1 MSNRKMRV
9 GDQMMDLLTGEK
21 KVIQSLSPE
30 VTFEDGS
37 KMKNPLCYKF
47 IRNDNPFPVPKEIT
61 INDHTMVIDE
71 VNVDCGHFRPLKVL
85 HKYEGGLVLEALAKD
100 QKHRILLSYAISTD
114 RFFVISEHA
123 ADSFDIIYD
132 DGRIWIVRSERTDE
146 VTEEEPDE
154 NGDPVIHHP
163 VFENLLIFNDY
174 RIIETL
180 SSDWMFGKA
189 VLIQKDGDNKT
200 ATLVFVSD
208 KKRDEHGE
216 PQDTDG
222 KSRIT
227 RVTVSAPLEPEDEN
241 NPEEYGVETR
251 TDVFLGGTARKIS
264 LVPHGVFAPGLFV
277 IGWSSILY
285 SGEQKRWADGADVAK
300 TAMAYP
306 HLIRCDVDGDTT
318 TFVLAN
324 DQYET
329 VRIRTEATSDRGL
342 VSTIEEK

>member
-1 MSNRKMRV
+1 MTMTTRRA
-9 GDQMMDLLTGEK
+9 GDKVLDMVTGVVK
-21 KVIQSLSPE
+21 E
-30 VTFEDGS
+30 VASVDPVSVKFTDGS
-37 KMKNPLCYKF
+37 EMKNPECYQF
-47 IRNDNPFPVPKEIT
+47 LGNNNPFPVPHNIVVSDSELT
-61 INDHTMVIDE
+61 IDGNKVET
-71 VNVDCGHFRPLKVL
+71 GHFKCTRLL

-100 QKHRILLSYAISTD
+100 QAHKILLTYDVEHDT
-114 RFFVISEHA
+114 FHVISEHA
-123 ADSFDIIYD
+123 ADQFNVINN
-132 DGRIWIVRSERTDE
+132 DGKIWSVRSTRTDE
-146 VTEEEPDE
+146 VEDE
-154 NGDPVIHHP
+154 DEGGNPVKWHP
-163 VFENLLIFNDY
+163 VFEN
-174 RIIETL
+174 IIVLKDGNILETL
-180 SSDWMFGKA
+180 SSDWMFGNA

-200 ATLVFVSD
+200 ETLVFVSD

-227 RVTVSAPLEPEDEN
+227 RVTISAPLEPEDEN

-251 TDVFLGGTARKIS
+251 TDMFLGTARKIS
-264 LVPHGVFAPGLFV
+264 LVPHGIYAPGLFV
-277 IGWSSILY
+277 IGNSSILY
-285 SGEQKRWADGADVAK
+285 SGERKRWADGSDVAE

-342 VSTIEEK
+342 VSTIEK

>member
-1 MSNRKMRV
+1 MAKEIRRV
-9 GDQMMDLLTGEK
+9 GDKMLDMVTGEIK
-21 KVIQSLSPE
+21 E
-30 VTFEDGS
+30 VTTIDPIVFSDGS
-37 KMKNPLCYKF
+37 EMRNPDCYKF
-47 IRNDNPFPVPKEIT
+47 LGNDNPFPIPGEIT
-61 INDHTMVIDE
+61 INGSELSIDGRTIE
-71 VNVDCGHFRPLKVL
+71 TGHFRCTRVL
-85 HKYEGGLVLEALAKD
+85 HKYEGGLVLEASAKD
-100 QKHRILLSYAISTD
+100 QIHKILINYNVGSDT
-114 RFFVISEHA
+114 FHVITEHA
-123 ADSFDIIYD
+123 ADHFAVIED
-132 DGRIWIVRSERTDE
+132 DGKIWSVRSTRTDE
-146 VTEEEPDE
+146 VEDE
-154 NGDPVIHHP
+154 DEDGNPVKHHP
-163 VFENLLIFNDY
+163 VFEN
-174 RIIETL
+174 IIVLKDGNILEML
-180 SSDWMFGKA
+180 SSDWMFGKVA
-189 VLIQKDGDNKT
+189 GIRKDGDNKT
-200 ATLVFVSD
+200 VTIVLVSG

-227 RVTVSAPLEPEDEN
+227 RVTISAPLEPEDEN

-251 TDVFLGGTARKIS
+251 TDMFLGTARKIS
-264 LVPHGVFAPGLFV
+264 LVPHGIFAPGLFV

-285 SGEQKRWADGADVAK
+285 SGERKRWADGADVAE